1 MEVRLLSAVDTK
13 STVLISANTAWY
25 LYNFKRSQIIHL
37 LNRDYRVVCVA
48 PRDEYIG
55 ELTSLGCEVIE
66 MSINRYS
73 VNPLSALLTLFK
85 FAVVASKVQPDYL
98 LTFTPK
104 VNVFG
109 GLYKLFLGGDVKHIP
124 NVSGLGKCVDK
135 SCANIN
141 PLLHALYK
149 VSFYKSDWIVF
160 QNEPDR
166 RLFIAKNLVKAD
178 QSSRVI
184 GSGVDLNRFMPGN
197 NGFNSSLKFLI
208 ACRLIEEK
216 GVRLFVEA
224 AKAFRKHSK
233 VEASFT
239 IIGII
244 ETSNVSAIKKSEL
257 NEWCKDGLIEY
268 AGPTDSIENELHKY
282 DCVVLPTYY
291 SEGVPKVLME
301 AAACGVPVIT
311 TNTDGCLD
319 TVEECKNGFLVE
331 PQSVNSLLD
340 AMLEYSKLSVDQRV
354 EMSMFARRLAVRKFD
369 EAQVFSEYD
378 SIMEGLCEPEY
389 STP

>member
-1 MEVRLLSAVDTK
+1 
-13 STVLISANTAWY
+13 
-25 LYNFKRSQIIHL
+25 
-37 LNRDYRVVCVA
+37 VVCVA

-66 MSINRYS
+66 MGISRYS
-73 VNPLSALLTLFK
+73 VNPLAALLTLFK
-85 FAVVASKVQPDYL
+85 FSVVVNKVQPDFL

-109 GLYKLFLGGDVKHIP
+109 GLYKLFLGSDVKHIP

-135 SCANIN
+135 SRTNIN

-149 VSFYKSDWIVF
+149 LSFFRSDWIVF

-166 RLFIAKNLVKAD
+166 RLFIAKNLVKTD
-178 QSSRVI
+178 KTSRVI
-184 GSGVDLNRFMPGN
+184 GSGVDLKRFVPGN
-197 NGFNSSLKFLI
+197 SVFNGSLKFLI

-224 AKAFRKHSK
+224 AKAFQNHPET
-233 VEASFT
+233 EASFT

-244 ETSNVSAIKKSEL
+244 EESNASAIKESDL
-257 NEWCKDGLIEY
+257 NEWCKYGVIEY
-268 AGPTDSIENELHKY
+268 AGPTDSIENELPKY

-319 TVEECKNGFLVE
+319 TVEEHKNGFLVE
-331 PQSVNSLLD
+331 PQSVSSLVD
-340 AMLEYSKLSVDQRV
+340 AMLKYSKLPVDQRV
-354 EMSMFARRLAVRKFD
+354 EMSKFARRLAVGKFD
-369 EAQVFSEYD
+369 EEQVFSEYD
-378 SIMEGLCEPEY
+378 SIMEGLCAPEY